1 MYFSSAKV
9 QLIEYINDIN
19 VIFNESNKST
29 GYVLQ
34 NESYI
39 SSRNKNAKYNTV
51 SWQYEVFYKLCRD
64 QLIHSKLNDY
74 LNDIIVVCIL

>member
-39 SSRNKNAKYNTV
+39 PSRNKNAKYNTV
-51 SWQYEVFYKLCRD
+51 SWQYEVFYKLYRD